1 MLVIISDLHL
11 GDGTCGKSISPSAFY
26 LFASRLRELAY
37 QASWRKDNTYRPIE
51 NIQLV
56 LMGDILDPQHSTIW
70 LDTQPGDPDYTRPW
84 TDFRQPQYAAKLR
97 QVTRA
102 ILDYNGE
109 GLKVL
114 HDCVQGKMIYLPPAT
129 NSNKPDYDSPN
140 LFYPAVS
147 IYYMVGNHDWYY
159 HLSGPDFD
167 QIRQDI
173 IETIGLSNPANM
185 FPWQAEEFEPLEELF
200 VRYHFYGRHGDVHDK
215 FNYDI
220 ERGRDSAT
228 LGDVFA
234 MEMLNRYPLEV
245 GRRLGNEL
253 PAALVDSLRKL
264 TNIRPALATPLW
276 ISGQIKQ
283 HSQSHA
289 MEAHLKKIWDD
300 MGQEFLDIDFVR
312 QADKAFQFDMVD
324 ALQLV
329 LGISKR
335 TSFKRINDVVLWV
348 RQKMWGGQISYTKY
362 ALAEP
367 AFTKGAARYIAY
379 GHTHHHEIVPLDSDG
394 IPPTTAYQIYMNS
407 GSWHSYYTLTAK
419 NPRDQKFV
427 PYQMLSYLIFYRDD
441 QRGGRH
447 FEAWSGAFA

>member
-51 NIQLV
+51 RINLV
-56 LMGDILDPQHSTIW
+56 LMGDILDPQHSTLW

-84 TDFRQPQYAAKLR
+84 TDFKAPEYAETLKR
-97 QVTRA
+97 VTRA
-102 ILDYNGE
+102 ILQHNAE

-114 HDCVQGKMIYLPPAT
+114 RDCVQGKMIFLAPAT
-129 NSNKPDYDSPN
+129 SSGRPDFDSDDLYYPN
-140 LFYPAVS
+140 VQ
-147 IYYMVGNHDWYY
+147 IHYMVGNHDWYY
-159 HLSGPDFD
+159 HLPGPEFD
-167 QIRQDI
+167 QIRQEI
-173 IETIGLSNPANM
+173 IEAMGLSNPANL
-185 FPWQAEEFEPLEELF
+185 FPWQVEEFEPLEDLF
-200 VRYHFYGRHGDVHDK
+200 ARYEFYGRHGDSYDK
-215 FNYDI
+215 FNFDA
-220 ERGRDSAT
+220 EKGRDAAA

-245 GRRLGNEL
+245 GRRLGNEI

-283 HSQSHA
+283 HAQSRK
-289 MEAHLKKIWDD
+289 MEAELKKIWDN
-300 MGQEFLDIDFVR
+300 MGQEFLNLDIVR

-324 ALQLV
+324 ALQIV

-335 TSFKRINDVVLWV
+335 TSFRRINDIVIWV
-348 RQKMWGGQISYTKY
+348 RDKMWGGQISYIKH
-362 ALAEP
+362 ALEEP
-367 AFTKGAARYIAY
+367 AFVKGTARYIAY
-379 GHTHHHEIVPLDSDG
+379 GHTHHHEVVPLDSDG
-394 IPPTTAYQIYMNS
+394 TPPTTAYQMYMNT
-407 GSWHSYYTLTAK
+407 GCWQSYYTLTAR
-419 NPRDQKFV
+419 NPREQKFV
-427 PYQMLSYLIFYRDD
+427 PYQMLSYLIYYRDD

>member
-11 GDGTCGKSISPSAFY
+11 GDGTCGKSISPSAFH

-37 QASWRKDNTYRPIE
+37 QASWRKDNNYRPIE
-51 NIQLV
+51 SIDLV
-56 LMGDILDPQHSTIW
+56 LMGDILDPQHSTRW

-84 TDFRQPQYAAKLR
+84 SDFNSPQYAAKLR

-102 ILDYNGE
+102 MFEHNAE

-114 HDCVQGKMIYLPPAT
+114 RDCVQGQAIYLPPAT
-129 NSNKPDYDSPN
+129 NSGRPDFDARE

-147 IYYMVGNHDWYY
+147 IHYMVGNHDWYY
-159 HLSGPDFD
+159 HLPGPQFD
-167 QIRQDI
+167 QIRQEI
-173 IETIGLSNPANM
+173 IETMGLSNPANM

-200 VRYHFYGRHGDVHDK
+200 ARYQFYGRHGDMYDK
-215 FNYDI
+215 FNYDA
-220 ERGRDSAT
+220 EKGRDAAA
-228 LGDVFA
+228 LGDAFA

-245 GRRLGNEL
+245 DRQLGAEL
-253 PAALVDSLRKL
+253 PPALVDSLRKL

-283 HSQSHA
+283 HAPSHK
-289 MEAHLKKIWDD
+289 MEAQLKKIWDT
-300 MGQEFLDIDFVR
+300 MGQEFLDINFVR
-312 QADKAFQFDMVD
+312 QADKAFEFDMVD

-335 TSFKRINDVVLWV
+335 TSFKRINDVVIWV

-362 ALAEP
+362 ALEEP
-367 AFTKGAARYIAY
+367 ALQKGSARYIAY
-379 GHTHHHEIVPLDSDG
+379 GHTHHHEVVPLDSDG
-394 IPPTTAYQIYMNS
+394 VPPTTAFQIYMNA

-427 PYQMLSYLIFYRDD
+427 PYQMFSYLVFYRAD